1 MKKIVYTTLFL
12 LTVTLLSAYAQNGF
26 IRGTVIDDK
35 IGETLPFS
43 TISLK
48 GTSKVTTSDLDGA
61 YSLEVQPGTYSLI
74 VSFVGYQP
82 LEVQDVVVTAGK
94 VNELNLRLKEDTE
107 MLEEVVVTARMVR
120 NSEAAIRTMQK
131 KSPNLLDGISSQ
143 AFSKIGD
150 NDAGAAIQRV
160 PGLSVEG
167 GKYVFVR
174 GLGDRYTKTL
184 LNGLDVPGL
193 DPDRNTIQMDLFPT
207 NLIDNIVVLKT
218 FTPNLPGDF
227 TGGVVDISTKD
238 FPVEKT
244 FNVKVGASYNPSMSF
259 NSNGLTSPGSNTDFL
274 GFDNNTRNNPLYR
287 NSNIPSTIQRNSLL
301 TQMTEAYNPN
311 LAAQR
316 YTTPANLNFSLS
328 TGNQIKKTKATIGY
342 NATLNY
348 QNQTEHY
355 DEAIY
360 GIYRKMAPNTSNNNE
375 LELDRSSVGALTK
388 NSVILSGLVGG
399 AIKFKKHKYRVTAM
413 HIQNGES
420 SAGYFEQNTF
430 LRNSNQIFRDN
441 VEYSQ
446 RSITNA
452 LIGGKHSL
460 QDGKLE
466 IDWRLSPTISRIE
479 DKDVRVTPFR
489 FDEGRFSI
497 EPSEGAEPL
506 RIFRDLTEY
515 NYSGKVDIDKK
526 YQLKGKDAKL
536 SVGLGN
542 VYKIRDYEI
551 LQYRLKVIGQN
562 QLEINGNADALLSPE
577 NIWNPETKIGTYI
590 AGNYEPANTFTASQN
605 IASAYIM
612 NENYIGEK
620 LKAVYG
626 VRAEKFDL
634 LYTGQSNLGDV
645 VYDNEKFI
653 DDLNILPS
661 LNLVYELNE
670 NTNIRAAATRTVAR
684 PSFKEAS
691 IAQIYDALTD
701 RFFIGNRDLKSTN
714 ISNFDVRF
722 EKYSEGGQMI
732 SVSGFYKDF
741 TNPIEVVA
749 FSQAT
754 PNNFQPRNVGRAS
767 VIGAEIELIRN
778 LDTFIPALKGFNIG
792 SNVTFVRSQVEMTED
807 EFLSRQ
813 ENKRDNEAV
822 DRFRPLQG
830 QSPFIVNA
838 FLNYANAKNGIDGNL
853 SYNIQGKRLAVVGI
867 GRNPDVYEIPFNA
880 LNAKV
885 SKAFG
890 ESKRAKVSVSAQNI
904 LNSVRQKQYQ
914 SFEAAPQVFEL
925 LRPGRQYGVSFS
937 YGL

>member
-1 MKKIVYTTLFL
+1 MKKVIYSTL
-12 LTVTLLSAYAQNGF
+12 TLLALTAFSAFAQNGF
-26 IRGTVIDDK
+26 VRGTVIDNET
-35 IGETLPFS
+35 GETLPFS
-43 TISLK
+43 TVSIAN
-48 GTSKVTTSDLDGA
+48 TTKATTTDLDGA
-61 YSLEVQPGTYSLI
+61 FSMELQPGNYSI
-74 VSFVGYQP
+74 KVSFVGYQN
-82 LEVQDVVVTAGK
+82 LEVKDVVVTAEK
-94 VNELNLRLKEDTE
+94 VTELNLRLSEDSE

-120 NSEAAIRTMQK
+120 NSEAAIRTIQK
-131 KSPNLLDGISSQ
+131 KSPNLIDGVSSQ

-184 LNGLDVPGL
+184 LNSLDVPGL

-207 NLIDNIVVLKT
+207 NLIDNIIVLKT

-244 FNVKVGASYNPSMSF
+244 FNVKVGASYNPSMNL

-301 TQMTEAYNPN
+301 TSMTSAYNPN
-311 LAAQR
+311 LAAQS
-316 YTTPANLNFSLS
+316 YTTPVNYNVSLS
-328 TGNQIKKTKATIGY
+328 TGNQIKKSKATIGY

-388 NSVILSGLVGG
+388 NNVILSGLVGG
-399 AIKFKKHKYRVTAM
+399 AIKFKKHKYRLTAM

-420 SAGYFEQNTF
+420 NAGFFEQNTF

-441 VEYSQ
+441 IEYSQ

-452 LIGGKHSL
+452 LLGGKHSL
-460 QDGKLE
+460 NDGKLE
-466 IDWRLSPTISRIE
+466 IDWRLSPTVSRIQ

-489 FDEGRFSI
+489 FDEGSFSI

-515 NYSGKVDIDKK
+515 NYSGKVDVAQK
-526 YQLKGKDAKL
+526 YQLKGKEAKL
-536 SVGLGN
+536 SAGFGN

-551 LQYRLKVIGQN
+551 LQYRLKIIGQN
-562 QLEINGNADALLSPE
+562 QLDINGNADALLSPE
-577 NIWNPETKIGTYI
+577 NIWSPEKKIGTYI

-605 IASAYIM
+605 IASVYLM

-620 LKAVYG
+620 LKAIYG

-661 LNLVYELNE
+661 VNFVYELTE
-670 NTNIRAAATRTVAR
+670 DINIRAAATRTVAR

-714 ISNFDVRF
+714 ISNFDLRF
-722 EKYSEGGQMI
+722 EKYSEAGQMV

-754 PNNFQPRNVGRAS
+754 PNNFQPRNVGKAS
-767 VIGAEIELIRN
+767 VIGAEFEIIRN
-778 LDTFIPALKGFNIG
+778 LDTFIPALKGFGLG
-792 SNVTFVRSQVEMTED
+792 SNLTFVRSQVEMTED
-807 EFLSRQ
+807 EYLSRQ
-813 ENKRDNEAV
+813 ENKRDNEEV

-830 QSPFIVNA
+830 QSSYIVNA
-838 FLNYANAKNGIDGNL
+838 FLNYSNPQNGIDGNL
-853 SYNIQGKRLAVVGI
+853 SYNVQGKRLAVVGI

-890 ESKRAKVSVSAQNI
+890 ENKRAKMSFSAQNI
-904 LNSVRQKQYQ
+904 LNSKRQKQYQ
-914 SFEAAPQVFEL
+914 SFDAEPQIFEL
-925 LRPGRQYGVSFS
+925 FRPGRQYGVSFS